1 MAYQGNVKP
10 IADADRLPSQ
20 GTAIVGYVVEGPGGL
35 LGHVEKVMEPE
46 RTCTATL
53 ESDPV
58 IPAGVVSRIGRGE
71 TLVMIRAGRRGS
83 VCFFV
88 SMSKL
93 DSVDHV
99 ARRVRVRHPEIL
111 ATSVM

>member
-1 MAYQGNVKP
+1 MPYQSNVRP
-10 IADADRLPSQ
+10 IADVDRLPSQ
-20 GTAIVGYVVEGPGGL
+20 GRTVVGYVVEGPGGL
-35 LGHVEKVMEPE
+35 LGHIEQVIEPE
-46 RTCTATL
+46 KTCITTL
-53 ESDPV
+53 AGDPG

-88 SMSKL
+88 SMKKL

-99 ARRVRVRHPEIL
+99 ARRVHVRHPEIV
-111 ATSVM
+111 ATSVI